1 MKKGSQAISTEAPS
15 IQKWMSDQRSF
26 LREEGLLV
34 SEGDHLAF
42 SQDYEFNSPTS
53 AASVVLGRT
62 ANGRTEWKDKD
73 GRTLKEIQSAG
84 TPGEM
89 APGEGDK

>member
-1 MKKGSQAISTEAPS
+1 VTPRLTE
-15 IQKWMSDQRSF
+15 SD
-26 LREEGLLV
+26 LEAAAL
-34 SEGDHLAF
+34 
-42 SQDYEFNSPTS
+42 S
-53 AASVVLGRT
+53 AAAVVLGRT

-89 APGEGDK
+89 APGEEDE